1 MKRDTDT
8 MRCFWD
14 AKAREN
20 PTYYVSSYRPYD
32 DQDEAEFWAWG
43 EKLAERFLAES
54 LIPFDGTETMLE
66 IGCGVGRMT
75 RCFARRFHRVHGVDV
90 APEMVSIAKERLG
103 GLDNVTLHVGNGYDL
118 DFLGDGSIDFVFS
131 YITFQH
137 IPETAVTFNYI
148 REAGRVLRRGGH
160 FYFQV
165 NNMPLGLRDRVKLRS
180 RLRSIVGRLRN
191 RSGGAAADSTNATPS
206 GPTGLDHPAWRGS
219 RVSVARLERTCR
231 GAGLE
236 ILGLRGEGTQYL
248 WVKAVKR

>member
-1 MKRDTDT
+1 
-8 MRCFWD
+8 MRSFWD

-43 EKLAERFLAES
+43 ETLAERFLAES
-54 LIPFDGTETMLE
+54 RIPFDGTETMLE

-75 RCFARRFHRVHGVDV
+75 RCFARRFREVHGVDV
-90 APEMVSIAKERLG
+90 APEMVSIAKERLS

-137 IPETAVTFNYI
+137 IPKTAVTFNYI

-165 NNMPLGLRDRVKLRS
+165 NNMPRGLRDRLRIRT
-180 RLRSIVGRLRN
+180 RLYAAAGRLRGT
-191 RSGGAAADSTNATPS
+191 GGRERAAPA

-219 RVSVARLERTCR
+219 RVSVARLERACR
-231 GAGLE
+231 GAGLD
-236 ILGLRGEGTQYL
+236 IRGLSGEGTQYL